1 MLSKEYN
8 GSICE
13 VTSMENKLIVTGLV
27 RVTNGEDGEV
37 EIHNNGDRMPI
48 LKFGTK
54 VKLSLHNPQLGIQVM
69 AGEVYLSDA
78 SFLRLINLQ
87 IFAEYEK
94 RRFFRL
100 TIDHSA
106 DLIPVGRSGEKTER
120 RGERTPIRVK
130 DVSLCGLQF
139 ECDKPLALGSQYRI
153 RIALQDNL
161 LETLDFVVRRVLPQS
176 DGTTRYGGEF
186 LELTAHAEQ
195 RLCSFIFNQ
204 QQKQIRRSR
213 G

>member
-8 GSICE
+8 GSMCE
-13 VTSMENKLIVTGLV
+13 VTSMDNKLIVTGFI
-27 RVTNGEDGEV
+27 RMTDEGV
-37 EIHNNGDRMPI
+37 EIYNNGDRMPV
-48 LKFGTK
+48 LKFGSQ
-54 VKLSLHNPQLGIQVM
+54 VKLSLHNPQLGMQVM
-69 AGEVYLSDA
+69 AGEVYLSDPT
-78 SFLRLINLQ
+78 FLRLVKLQ
-87 IFAEYEK
+87 VFAEYEK

-106 DLIPVGRSGEKTER
+106 DLIPTGKDGAQR
-120 RGERTPIRVK
+120 RGGKIPVRVK

-139 ECDKPLALGSQYRI
+139 ECEEPLALGGHYRI

-161 LETLDFVVRRVLPQS
+161 LETLDFVIRRVLPR
-176 DGTTRYGGEF
+176 DKNKNRYGGEF

-195 RLCSFIFNQ
+195 RLCSFIFSQ

-213 G
+213 S

>member
-8 GSICE
+8 GSMCE
-13 VTSMENKLIVTGLV
+13 VTSMDNKLIVTGQI
-27 RVTNGEDGEV
+27 RVVDGDI
-37 EIHNNGDRMPI
+37 EIHNNGDRMPV
-48 LKFGTK
+48 LNFGSR
-54 VKLSLHNPQLGIQVM
+54 VKISLHNPQLGIQVM
-69 AGEVYLSDA
+69 AGEVYLSDPT
-78 SFLRLINLQ
+78 FLRLVNLQ

-106 DLIPVGRSGEKTER
+106 DLMSVSKSGETER
-120 RGERTPIRVK
+120 RGGRIPVRVK
-130 DVSLCGLQF
+130 DISLCGLQF
-139 ECDKPLALGSQYRI
+139 ECEKPLALGSRYRI

-161 LETLDFVVRRVLPQS
+161 LETLDFVIRRVLPPEN
-176 DGTTRYGGEF
+176 DKNRYGAEF

-204 QQKQIRRSR
+204 QQKQIRRTRS
-213 G
+213 